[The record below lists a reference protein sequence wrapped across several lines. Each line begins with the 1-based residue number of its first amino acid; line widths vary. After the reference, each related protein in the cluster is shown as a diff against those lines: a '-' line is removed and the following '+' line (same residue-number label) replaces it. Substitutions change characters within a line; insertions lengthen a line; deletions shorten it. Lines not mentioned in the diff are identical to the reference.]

1 MATTYRTD
9 WMDPTDPHQ
18 NRVDVSH
25 HGADLGAAQ
34 RVARKMSKAKAIG
47 SAYVIKAVDGQD
59 VAQLGYTD
67 GRACPHGWD
76 AG

>member
-1 MATTYRTD
+1 MTTTYRAD

-25 HGADLGAAQ
+25 HGADLGAAR
-34 RVARKMSKAKAIG
+34 RVARKMSKVTG
-47 SAYVIKAVDGQD
+47 SAYVIKAVDGRD

-67 GRACPHGWD
+67 GRVDGDWN